1 VTTRLCCSGSG
12 CVSISLMMLNQ
23 AIWRYG
29 ITDCV
34 VKSHLKYLMSFEK
47 Y

>member
-1 VTTRLCCSGSG
+1 VTTKLCDSNSG
-12 CVSISLMMLNQ
+12 CVTISLMILNW
-23 AIWRYG
+23 AIRRYG

-34 VKSHLKYLMSFEK
+34 VKSHIKYLMSFQK